1 MEDRAMGPTPQSS
14 RHKSKEVARMRRRR
28 KPSRQFDPLQV
39 DDDDEEIVEIGGEP
53 PEEKG
58 LGQAR

>member
-1 MEDRAMGPTPQSS
+1 MPQSS
-14 RHKSKEVARMRRRR
+14 RRKSKEVERVRRRR

-39 DDDDEEIVEIGGEP
+39 DDDDEEIVEIGGGP

-58 LGQAR
+58 ADN

>member
-1 MEDRAMGPTPQSS
+1 MPQSS
-14 RHKSKEVARMRRRR
+14 RRKSKDVARMRRHR

-58 LGQAR
+58 ADT

>member
-1 MEDRAMGPTPQSS
+1 MGPMPQSS
-14 RHKSKEVARMRRRR
+14 RRKPKEVARMRRHR

-53 PEEKG
+53 PDEKEVG
-58 LGQAR
+58 S

>member
-1 MEDRAMGPTPQSS
+1 MPRSS
-14 RHKSKEVARMRRRR
+14 RRKPKEVARMRRHR

-39 DDDDEEIVEIGGEP
+39 DDEDEEIVEIGGES

-58 LGQAR
+58 AGS

>member
-1 MEDRAMGPTPQSS
+1 MEDRAMGPVPQSS
-14 RHKSKEVARMRRRR
+14 RRKSKDVERVRRHR

-39 DDDDEEIVEIGGEP
+39 DDDDEEIVEIGGES

-58 LGQAR
+58 ADS